1 MRLAQQLKALGCVLL
16 VFWAGLVSASAQQ
29 RQEIMDGIAAIV
41 NGDVITI
48 SQLREL
54 TGAREMALRDTLRGD
69 ELIAEVKRM
78 REAALRDLI
87 DRQLVIQEFKKKEFS
102 IPPYLVDDRI
112 QAIIRQ
118 EFGGDRAAF
127 VRTLQAQGY
136 SLTRFK
142 EIEKEKIIV
151 QAMRQANVKENF
163 ITTPRQIQAFY
174 DRNKHAYTSPE
185 EIKLRMIVLREGG
198 VSPQDLPD
206 DIPTAGDKLALAQEI
221 RQKLVEGADFE
232 RMAAM
237 YSEDPS
243 TADLGGDWGWI
254 QRNTLN
260 QKLTSVAFS
269 LGAGQIS
276 PVVQMGDSYYILLV
290 EDRKPARTRPL
301 SEVKDEIER
310 NLIQEERQKAA
321 ERWLETLRKA
331 AFIKILV

>member
-1 MRLAQQLKALGCVLL
+1 MRFLFRVFGPSLVLFWATLQPSLAQQE
-16 VFWAGLVSASAQQ
+16 
-29 RQEIMDGIAAIV
+29 RQEVMDGIAAVV

-54 TGAREMALRDTLRGD
+54 TGAREMALRDALRGD
-69 ELIAEVKRM
+69 ELVSEIKRM
-78 REAALRDLI
+78 RESALRDLI
-87 DRQLVIQEFKKKEFS
+87 DRQLVIQEFKKREFS
-102 IPPYLVDDRI
+102 IPPYLVDDRV
-112 QAIIRQ
+112 QSIIRQ
-118 EFGGDRAAF
+118 EFGGDRSAF

-151 QAMRQANVKENF
+151 QAMRQSNVKENF

-185 EIKLRMIVLREGG
+185 ELKLRMIVVREGG
-198 VSPQDLPD
+198 LPAIETTD
-206 DIPTAGDKLALAQEI
+206 DIPSAGDKKALAQEI

-243 TADLGGDWGWI
+243 TADIGGDWGWI

-260 QKLTSVAFS
+260 EKLTGVAFS

-276 PVVQMGDSYYILLV
+276 PVVQIGDSYYILYV

-301 SEVKDEIER
+301 AEVKDEIER
-310 NLIQEERQKAA
+310 NLMQEERQKAA

>member
-1 MRLAQQLKALGCVLL
+1 
-16 VFWAGLVSASAQQ
+16 
-29 RQEIMDGIAAIV
+29 
-41 NGDVITI
+41 
-48 SQLREL
+48 
-54 TGAREMALRDTLRGD
+54 MALRDALRGD
-69 ELIAEVKRM
+69 ELKTEIKRL

-87 DRQLVIQEFKKKEFS
+87 DRQLVIQEFKKREFT

-118 EFGGDRAAF
+118 EFGGDRSAF

-185 EIKLRMIVLREGG
+185 ELKLRMIVVREGE
-198 VSPQDLPD
+198 VTALDTTD
-206 DIPTAGDKLALAQEI
+206 DIPSAGDKKALAQEI

-243 TADLGGDWGWI
+243 TADIGGDWGWI

-260 QKLTSVAFS
+260 ERLTSVAFS

-276 PVVQMGDSYYILLV
+276 PVVQIGDSYYILYV

-301 SEVKDEIER
+301 AEVKEEIER
-310 NLIQEERQKAA
+310 NLMQEERQKAA

>member
-1 MRLAQQLKALGCVLL
+1 MRFLFRAFGPSLVLVWASLLPSLAQQE
-16 VFWAGLVSASAQQ
+16 
-29 RQEIMDGIAAIV
+29 RQEVMDGIAAIV

-54 TGAREMALRDTLRGD
+54 TGAREMALRDALRGD
-69 ELIAEVKRM
+69 ELVSEIKRM
-78 REAALRDLI
+78 RESALRDLI
-87 DRQLVIQEFKKKEFS
+87 DRQLVIQEFKKREFS
-102 IPPYLVDDRI
+102 IPPYVVDDRV

-118 EFGGDRAAF
+118 EFGGDRSAF
-127 VRTLQAQGY
+127 VRTIQAQGY

-151 QAMRQANVKENF
+151 QAMRSANVKDNF

-185 EIKLRMIVLREGG
+185 ELKLRMIVVREGG
-198 VSPQDLPD
+198 GAAVDTTD
-206 DIPTAGDKLALAQEI
+206 DIPSAGDKKALAQEI

-243 TADLGGDWGWI
+243 TADIGGDWGWI
-254 QRNTLN
+254 QRDTLN
-260 QKLTSVAFS
+260 EKLTSVAFS

-276 PVVQMGDSYYILLV
+276 PVVQIGDSYYILYV

-301 SEVKDEIER
+301 AEVKDEIER
-310 NLIQEERQKAA
+310 NLMQEERQKAA

>member
-1 MRLAQQLKALGCVLL
+1 MRLMVHFRPAALGAALL
-16 VFWAGLVSASAQQ
+16 LLTSQLLPAQE
-29 RQEIMDGIAAIV
+29 RQEVMDGIAAVV

-54 TGAREMALRDTLRGD
+54 TGAREMAMRDALRGE
-69 ELIAEVKRM
+69 ELVSEVKRM

-87 DRQLVIQEFKKKEFS
+87 DRQLVIQEFKKREFS
-102 IPPYLVDDRI
+102 IPAYLIDDRV
-112 QAIIRQ
+112 QSIIRQ
-118 EFGGDRAAF
+118 EFGGDRSAF

-136 SLTRFK
+136 TLTRFK
-142 EIEKEKIIV
+142 EVEKEKIIV
-151 QAMRQANVKENF
+151 QAMRQANVKEDF

-174 DRNKHAYTSPE
+174 DRNKHAYSSPE

-198 VSPQDLPD
+198 LPPQDVPE
-206 DIPTAGDKLALAQEI
+206 DIPSTADKLTLAREI

-243 TADLGGDWGWI
+243 TADIGGDWGWI
-254 QRNTLN
+254 QRETLN
-260 QKLTSVAFS
+260 QKLTSVAFA

-276 PVVQMGDSYYILLV
+276 PVVQMGDSYYILYV